1 MTPESVPYIV
11 AALAAGGIFAPVIVS
26 SRPVGLL
33 RIILAAV
40 ALALSTASIFCSTG
54 PFAFGLI
61 AVLLVLRGLFAN
73 QGTDLPKLP
82 CIVSTLFAVAAALT
96 GEWPVLNLIA
106 AVLLLATL
114 SGAWPMHWLA
124 ARVIDRSP
132 LAMAEQISTCIVA
145 TFAYLRFVAP
155 TEFAFDA
162 ASTLVRLGAVLA
174 LLPAITALVQVN
186 LRGFYRCVVAMHG
199 GMLIAALGAAGHGHS
214 AAALLVTVTLA
225 LAMGGLGAMV
235 AAVEDRCGRVLL
247 KDQGGR
253 IWGMPRLAAAFLL
266 FAASGVGMPGTAGF
280 IADDL
285 LLHALWEESVVGSL
299 IMIVAAALLAVASL
313 AAFAKIF
320 LGPPA
325 TSLAG
330 DLRQPER
337 YVVIATLGL
346 LVLIGMAPWLLA
358 NPLAEYLRGFGAVP
372 H

>member
-1 MTPESVPYIV
+1 
-11 AALAAGGIFAPVIVS
+11 
-26 SRPVGLL
+26 
-33 RIILAAV
+33 
-40 ALALSTASIFCSTG
+40 
-54 PFAFGLI
+54 
-61 AVLLVLRGLFAN
+61 
-73 QGTDLPKLP
+73 
-82 CIVSTLFAVAAALT
+82 
-96 GEWPVLNLIA
+96 
-106 AVLLLATL
+106 
-114 SGAWPMHWLA
+114 
-124 ARVIDRSP
+124 
-132 LAMAEQISTCIVA
+132 
-145 TFAYLRFVAP
+145 
-155 TEFAFDA
+155 
-162 ASTLVRLGAVLA
+162 
-174 LLPAITALVQVN
+174 
-186 LRGFYRCVVAMHG
+186 
-199 GMLIAALGAAGHGHS
+199 MLIAALGAAGHGHS

-299 IMIVAAALLAVASL
+299 TMIVAAALLAVATL
-313 AAFAKIF
+313 ATFAKIF

-330 DLRQPER
+330 DLRRPER
-337 YVVIATLGL
+337 FVVIATFGL
-346 LVLIGMAPWLLA
+346 LVLIGVVPWLLA